1 MKQNQFV
8 HSRQSDALVIN
19 NDTVHQYYNTVQ
31 SDLPDDQL
39 LDRALDRR
47 RDRSRADRR
56 QQQWLGTALAAVSVA
71 ALALVA
77 TVWLL

>member
-56 QQQWLGTALAAVSVA
+56 QQQWLGTALVAVSVA